1 MVQVQ
6 DPGLLAPKAAEELI
20 VKLFSPQGAETEQ
33 RAGLEASFGND
44 KIHLAIN

>member
-1 MVQVQ
+1 MRFKAVV
-6 DPGLLAPKAAEELI
+6 LLAPKVADELI
-20 VKLFSPQGAETEQ
+20 LKFVSPWGAKTEQ